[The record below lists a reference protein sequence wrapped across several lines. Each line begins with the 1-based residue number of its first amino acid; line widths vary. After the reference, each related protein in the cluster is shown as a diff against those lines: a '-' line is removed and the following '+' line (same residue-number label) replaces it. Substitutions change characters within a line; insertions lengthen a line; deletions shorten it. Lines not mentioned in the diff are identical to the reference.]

1 MSIVGLESTSCA
13 LVLPSLS
20 LSIGKAV
27 GMAAIGNAFRNTLL
41 APLARNVAKGA
52 QATEAWAA
60 KGPALSAD
68 IEALK
73 KATEGGMVVGDLKHL
88 ALRGAELYGWFC
100 IGEMVGR
107 GNIYGYFL

>member
-1 MSIVGLESTSCA
+1 
-13 LVLPSLS
+13 
-20 LSIGKAV
+20 
-27 GMAAIGNAFRNTLL
+27 MAAIGNAFRNTLL

-52 QATEAWAA
+52 QATEAWAT